1 MPRSR
6 SKKMRRRHSR
16 HIRHK
21 GRRTRAS
28 RRIKRRRRV
37 SRRQMR
43 GGSNQWTCARKSLKD
58 NKLYET
64 ISPGEKIQTLL
75 SDNRF
80 TSSRE
85 VPPRG
90 EYSEGT
96 LSKPD
101 SSRKLKLPPK
111 EVPPPGTLQQK
122 SSLSKSYSN
131 KKAME
136 KLGKIVS
143 QDTTSKQDNPLLSQD
158 YGSQQRISNLQ
169 KSHSNKEPIKRLDK
183 SKKTTRKYIEDHL
196 AKRREVIGD
205 EHSAQNPGFNPDD
218 PKS

>member
-6 SKKMRRRHSR
+6 SKKMRRRRSR
-16 HIRHK
+16 HIRHS
-21 GRRTRAS
+21 RRSRAS
-28 RRIKRRRRV
+28 RRVKRHRRE

-43 GGSNQWTCARKSLKD
+43 GGSNLWTCARKSSKD

-96 LSKPD
+96 LSNPD

-111 EVPPPGTLQQK
+111 GVPPPGTLQQK
-122 SSLSKSYSN
+122 SSLSKSHSN
-131 KKAME
+131 KAME
-136 KLGKIVS
+136 KLGKIVP

-169 KSHSNKEPIKRLDK
+169 KSHSNKEAMKRLGK
-183 SKKTTRKYIEDHL
+183 SKKTTRKYIEDNL

-205 EHSAQNPGFNPDD
+205 EHSAQNPGFDPDNPD
-218 PKS
+218 S